1 MRCKLISLHT
11 CHQYPLNIF
20 YHKNILYQYD
30 LFIQMMK
37 KRKISIL
44 ILNDRNFQS
53 LIFDNKIL
61 QSLEHIR
68 QFETHS
74 SIILRNYQF

>member
-1 MRCKLISLHT
+1 
-11 CHQYPLNIF
+11 
-20 YHKNILYQYD
+20 
-30 LFIQMMK
+30 MMK

-61 QSLEHIR
+61 QSLEHVR